1 MGTWVLETK
10 HGSSAWIACA
20 PNHWSIFPAPPGIS
34 LHMLCFMIC
43 RSGREWF
50 LERTREIFL
59 CQLVSFFLKKKK
71 KKLHLFVCA
80 CVCVHACVYVKGV
93 CVWKARL
100 WQSEDNLG
108 ELFFSFYHIGLRGVW
123 TQTFSLGNKS
133 LYSLDHGALTFSN
146 LFHMIILMPLSPCF
160 PVLSQFFKN
169 NFRMRK
175 YCLI

>member
-1 MGTWVLETK
+1 MGTWVLENK

-71 KKLHLFVCA
+71 EEVTFTCVCLCVCA
-80 CVCVHACVYVKGV
+80 CLCVCERCVCVKGTLV
-93 CVWKARL
+93 AVRGQSGGAVFLLLPHWSERSLNANL
-100 WQSEDNLG
+100 QPWQQEP
-108 ELFFSFYHIGLRGVW
+108 LFSGPRGP
-123 TQTFSLGNKS
+123 
-133 LYSLDHGALTFSN
+133 N
-146 LFHMIILMPLSPCF
+146 LF
-160 PVLSQFFKN
+160 
-169 NFRMRK
+169 
-175 YCLI
+175 